1 MARSAKKAKCTVTIT
16 KRAAQELKSIQAANA
31 KDEQHVLRIDTESEG
46 FSLWLGPEQEGDT
59 LVGSEDTVILRATPE
74 LTKFLVQT
82 SVVIDCM
89 DHPDG
94 TAPCRLPGRR
104 PSARGVETQEEDSSH
119 CAEAQEPR
127 SRSREVH
134 PFWRCYLPMNLL
146 FRRCHH
152 DMRGCGCVCRGASS
166 SLMF

>member
-16 KRAAQELKSIQAANA
+16 QRAAQELKAIQATNA

-59 LVGSEDTVILRATPE
+59 LVGSEDTVLLRATPE

-89 DHPDG
+89 DHEEG
-94 TAPCRLPGRR
+94 TRLIVYAEDEPPPELSKPKRTRR
-104 PSARGVETQEEDSSH
+104 T
-119 CAEAQEPR
+119 AQKPKQK
-127 SRSREVH
+127 
-134 PFWRCYLPMNLL
+134 PKK
-146 FRRCHH
+146 
-152 DMRGCGCVCRGASS
+152 
-166 SLMF
+166 

>member
-16 KRAAQELKSIQAANA
+16 QRAAQELKSIQAANA

-59 LVGSEDTVILRATPE
+59 LVGSEDTVILRASPD
-74 LTKFLVQT
+74 LTKFLVRT

-94 TAPCRLPGRR
+94 IRLVVYAEGDHPPEVSKPRKKTRR
-104 PSARGVETQEEDSSH
+104 TVQKPKKN
-119 CAEAQEPR
+119 PKK
-127 SRSREVH
+127 
-134 PFWRCYLPMNLL
+134 
-146 FRRCHH
+146 
-152 DMRGCGCVCRGASS
+152 
-166 SLMF
+166 